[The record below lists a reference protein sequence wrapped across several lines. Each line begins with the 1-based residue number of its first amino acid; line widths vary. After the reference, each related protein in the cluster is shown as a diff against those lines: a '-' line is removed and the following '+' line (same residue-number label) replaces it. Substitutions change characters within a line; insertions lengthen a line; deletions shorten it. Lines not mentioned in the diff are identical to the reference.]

1 LTQPASYDGSAFD
14 LVDSSEKPTPGP
26 TDPES
31 NPSGLTTSSPEFK
44 SQAIREASRFVN
56 SDDPD
61 VVGFA
66 QLDPRDHRMNRE
78 KTPPK
83 ETEKVTIAS
92 VELMPPRHPPV
103 PRYWDYLPP
112 LRIVKIILDWFKTQK
127 RLEDQDRTKGGK
139 RRRGGNTVKSEITQE
154 ILSVQSIS

>member
-1 LTQPASYDGSAFD
+1 
-14 LVDSSEKPTPGP
+14 
-26 TDPES
+26 
-31 NPSGLTTSSPEFK
+31 
-44 SQAIREASRFVN
+44 
-56 SDDPD
+56 
-61 VVGFA
+61 
-66 QLDPRDHRMNRE
+66 M
-78 KTPPK
+78 
-83 ETEKVTIAS
+83 TIAS